1 MDFQVAREP
10 LLRALQL
17 LQNIVEPRQ
26 TLPILANVLI
36 EARDNGLR
44 LAATDLEVGARVAV
58 PGTVTRP
65 GAITLAA
72 RKLVELVREL
82 PAQPVAFAL
91 LDNGGVKITCGSA
104 RFSLVGLPA
113 DEYPPLDVD
122 AVGGSLGVEAGLLR
136 TMIGRTSYAMSQD
149 ESRPF
154 LNGLY
159 LVAQKGELRLVAT
172 DGHRLALARSA
183 VDGDVEMAGIVP
195 RKAVLELTRVLGGAE
210 RVDLALGESKFFV
223 RTEGFELVSKLV
235 EGQFPNYEQVI
246 PKSSPLRLVVERE
259 ALVAAIRRVAVVAD
273 DRTRPVRLT
282 ADAGQVRLSAQSQEL
297 GEAEET
303 VPADFGG
310 EELTI
315 GFNARYVLDALGPM
329 DRPWTIVGLKDGLSP
344 GVLVGAAERDG
355 TPDDAYRCVIMPMR
369 M

>member
-1 MDFQVAREP
+1 MNFQVAREP

-36 EARDNGLR
+36 EAREGGLR
-44 LAATDLEVGARVAV
+44 LAATDLEVGARVSV
-58 PGTVTRP
+58 PGTVGQA

-82 PAQPVAFAL
+82 PAQPVSFSL
-91 LDNGGVKITCGSA
+91 LENGWVKITCGSA
-104 RFSLVGLPA
+104 RFSLVALPA
-113 DEYPPLDVD
+113 EEYPALDVD
-122 AVGGSLGVEAGLLR
+122 TVAGSLGVEGGLLR
-136 TMIGRTSYAMSQD
+136 TMVGRTSYAMSQD

-159 LVAQKGELRLVAT
+159 FVARKRELRLVAT
-172 DGHRLALARSA
+172 DGHRLALVKSV
-183 VDGDVEMAGIVP
+183 VDSDVEMAGIVP
-195 RKAVLELTRVLGGAE
+195 RKAVQELTRVLGGAD
-210 RVDLALGESKFFV
+210 RVDLAVGESKFFV

-246 PKSSPLRLVVERE
+246 PKTSPVRLVVERE
-259 ALVAAIRRVAVVAD
+259 PLLAAIRRVAVVAD

-282 ADAGQVRLSAQSQEL
+282 ASTGELRLSAQSQEL

-303 VPADFGG
+303 LPAEFQGD
-310 EELTI
+310 ELAI

-329 DRPWTIVGLKDGLSP
+329 DHPWTVMGLKDGLSP
-344 GVLVGAAERDG
+344 GVLLGAADKSGAADE
-355 TPDDAYRCVIMPMR
+355 AYRCVIMPMR